1 MQEVLGC
8 FQERLENS
16 EEPLEDLAGEKEMN
30 ALAQLLAQSD
40 EPMKKKKCP
49 RCSEVKSLADF
60 TKDRRRKNGVGGWCK
75 KCFNKDITRRR
86 NTERGYLKMRY
97 YCIKGREFTK
107 YKWSRK
113 SKCFFTFDEL
123 HAAWEKHKSIYGM
136 KSAWGPGPDH
146 LEQHLPITRI
156 YRNGGAVY
164 HRTHS
169 NISVDRL
176 DPNRDYTLQNIIF
189 IRGDENSRKKDTSYE
204 DCKIQVR
211 LHEERFKNE
220 IQS

>member
-1 MQEVLGC
+1 
-8 FQERLENS
+8 
-16 EEPLEDLAGEKEMN
+16 
-30 ALAQLLAQSD
+30 
-40 EPMKKKKCP
+40 MKKKCTQCGAVKPLTDYYEEKRWKTP
-49 RCSEVKSLADF
+49 RSACKDCFYKKSIEYD
-60 TKDRRRKNGVGGWCK
+60 
-75 KCFNKDITRRR
+75 
-86 NTERGYLKMRY
+86 NTEKGYLNL
-97 YCIKGREFTK
+97 K
-107 YKWSRK
+107 YQRMTRK
-113 SKCFFTFDEL
+113 RTDLEKRRTNKRFFTFDEL
-123 HAAWEKHKSIYGM
+123 LATWEKHKSIYGM